1 MTADL
6 RRKDLVLLVAD
17 KNMEASLRGLLG
29 RCQALGCRS
38 VSFDLYVHPDRD
50 PGCLLRCHDFLRPF
64 ALAYQRALVLLDQ
77 SGCGRDDAARSALES
92 DIENR
97 LDGAGW
103 EDRAAAVVI
112 SPELECWVWSDSP
125 QVDLALGWKDRDV
138 SLREWLRGQN
148 LLAAGAIKPS
158 EPKRAVELALRTV
171 RKPRSSAIYLE
182 LAQSV
187 STERCVDPAFAKLR
201 RCLREWFP
209 PTPAAP

>member
-1 MTADL
+1 MTSEL

-17 KNMEASLRGLLG
+17 KNMEASLKGLLG

-38 VSFDLYVHPDRD
+38 VTFDLYVHPERD

-64 ALAYQRALVLLDQ
+64 ASAYQRALVLLDQ
-77 SGCGRDDAARSALES
+77 AGCGRDEVERSTLES
-92 DIENR
+92 DIEKR
-97 LDGAGW
+97 LGGTGW

-125 QVDLALGWKDRDV
+125 HVDRALGWKGDNVTLRDW
-138 SLREWLRGQN
+138 LREKG
-148 LLAAGAIKPS
+148 LLPPGAVKPI
-158 EPKRAVELALRTV
+158 EPKRTVELVLKTV
-171 RKPRSSAIYLE
+171 RTPRSSSIYGG

-187 STERCVDPAFAKLR
+187 STERCVDPAFAKLK

-209 PTPAAP
+209 PPPAAP